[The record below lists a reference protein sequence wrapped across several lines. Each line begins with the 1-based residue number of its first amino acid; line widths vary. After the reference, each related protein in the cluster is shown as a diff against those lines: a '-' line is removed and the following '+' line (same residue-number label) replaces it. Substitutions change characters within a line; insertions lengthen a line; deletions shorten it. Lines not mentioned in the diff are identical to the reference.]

1 MYLSELNIGE
11 KKNFLELAKFS
22 MGLNGEHK
30 EEEQEVFA
38 SFLNECDLSGFKV
51 QKQDNIDSVI
61 KVLGKSSVK
70 SKRIIIIELFGI
82 LLADGDFC
90 EEEEKFMAKLANTFE
105 IEAYEYKRYQ
115 RWVEAM
121 NDIVSEGYNLIFK
134 GEENGVA

>member
-38 SFLNECDLSGFKV
+38 SFLSECDLTGFKV

-61 KVLGKSSVK
+61 KVLGKSK
-70 SKRIIIIELFGI
+70 TKNKKILLIELFGI
-82 LLADGDFC
+82 LLADGNVCD
-90 EEEEKFMAKLANTFE
+90 EEAAFMDKLANAFGFE
-105 IEAYEYKRYQ
+105 EYQVRKIQ

-121 NDIVSEGYNLIFK
+121 NDIVEEGYNLINK
-134 GEENGVA
+134 E